1 MGAFMREALSVEFL
15 KLRRSPVAW
24 TAGLLMV
31 ILIPAICFGLVSV
44 VEGAGEGL
52 LAEKVR
58 VLVSGTGW
66 AAFSGLL
73 DQFVAS
79 ALFVGVGIVVI
90 WCFGRE
96 FSDRTVGSLFA
107 LPTSRGM
114 IAAAKLIVMASWST
128 LVSTMVVVVAI
139 GLGLAGDLGPLDAAA
154 LEEMGAVLALG
165 LLTSLLASTLA
176 LLASVGRG
184 YLPAIGAMALLL
196 MTAQMA
202 VLFEAGAWYP
212 FAAPGLW
219 AVSGNQ
225 GELLVTLPQLALAP
239 VLALIG
245 AGLTIRWWQNFE
257 LV

>member
-1 MGAFMREALSVEFL
+1 MRDALRVEFL

-24 TAGLLMV
+24 TASLLLV
-31 ILIPAICFGLVSV
+31 VLIPALCFGLVSV
-44 VEGAGEGL
+44 VEGSGDGL

-58 VLVSGTGW
+58 ALVSGTGW
-66 AAFSGLL
+66 VAFSGLL
-73 DQFVAS
+73 DQFAAS

-107 LPTSRGM
+107 LPTSRGV
-114 IAAAKLIVMASWST
+114 IAGAKLIVVAGWSFF
-128 LVSTMVVVVAI
+128 VSTMVVVVAF
-139 GLGLAGDLGPLDAAA
+139 GFGLAGDLGPLDSAAI
-154 LEEMGAVLALG
+154 EEMAGVLTVA
-165 LLTSLLASTLA
+165 LLTSLLASNLA
-176 LLASVGRG
+176 LPASIGRG
-184 YLPAIGAMALLL
+184 YLPAIGAMVLIL

-219 AVSGNQ
+219 AVSGSQ
-225 GELLVTLPQLALAP
+225 DELLVTLPQLAMVP
-239 VLALIG
+239 VLVLIG
-245 AGLTIRWWQNFE
+245 AGVTIRWWQHFE

>member
-1 MGAFMREALSVEFL
+1 MREALSVEFL
-15 KLRRSPVAW
+15 KLRRSPVAS

-44 VEGAGEGL
+44 VEGSGNGL

-58 VLVSGTGW
+58 ALVSGSGW
-66 AAFSGLL
+66 VAYSGLL
-73 DQFVAS
+73 DQFAAS

-96 FSDRTVGSLFA
+96 FSDRTAGSLFA
-107 LPTSRGM
+107 LPTSRGV
-114 IAAAKLIVMASWST
+114 IAGAKLIVMVIWSA

-139 GLGLAGDLGPLDAAA
+139 GLGLAGGLGPMDAAA
-154 LEEMGAVLALG
+154 VEEMGAVLALAI
-165 LLTSLLASTLA
+165 LTSLLASTLA
-176 LLASVGRG
+176 LLASAGRG
-184 YLPAIGAMALLL
+184 YLPAVGAMALLL
-196 MTAQMA
+196 MTAQLA

-219 AVSGNQ
+219 AVSGNL
-225 GELLVTLPQLALAP
+225 GEPLVSFPQLVLVP
-239 VLALIG
+239 VLALVG
-245 AGLTIRWWQNFE
+245 AGATVRWWQGFE

>member
-1 MGAFMREALSVEFL
+1 MRDALSVEFL

-24 TAGLLMV
+24 TASLLLV
-31 ILIPAICFGLVSV
+31 VLIPALCFALVSV
-44 VEGAGEGL
+44 VEGSGDGL

-58 VLVSGTGW
+58 ALVSGTGW
-66 AAFSGLL
+66 VAFSGLL
-73 DQFVAS
+73 DQFAAS

-107 LPTSRGM
+107 LPTSRGI
-114 IAAAKLIVMASWST
+114 IAGAKLIVVAGWSVF
-128 LVSTMVVVVAI
+128 VSTMVVVVAF
-139 GLGLAGDLGPLDAAA
+139 GFGLAGDLGPLDSAAI
-154 LEEMGAVLALG
+154 EEMAGVLTVA

-176 LLASVGRG
+176 LPASIGRG
-184 YLPAIGAMALLL
+184 YLPAIGAMVLIL

-225 GELLVTLPQLALAP
+225 GDFLVTLPQLASAP

-245 AGLTIRWWQNFE
+245 AGLTVRWWQSFE

>member
-1 MGAFMREALSVEFL
+1 
-15 KLRRSPVAW
+15 
-24 TAGLLMV
+24 
-31 ILIPAICFGLVSV
+31 
-44 VEGAGEGL
+44 
-52 LAEKVR
+52 
-58 VLVSGTGW
+58 
-66 AAFSGLL
+66 
-73 DQFVAS
+73 
-79 ALFVGVGIVVI
+79 
-90 WCFGRE
+90 
-96 FSDRTVGSLFA
+96 
-107 LPTSRGM
+107 M

-154 LEEMGAVLALG
+154 LEEMAAVLALG

-176 LLASVGRG
+176 LLASAGRG

>member
-1 MGAFMREALSVEFL
+1 MREALSVEFR

-24 TAGLLMV
+24 TAGLLLV
-31 ILIPAICFGLVSV
+31 VLIPALSFGMVSV
-44 VEGAGEGL
+44 VEGSGVGP

-58 VLVSGTGW
+58 ALVSGTGW
-66 AAFSGLL
+66 VAYTGLL
-73 DQFVAS
+73 DQFAAS

-114 IAAAKLIVMASWST
+114 IAGAKLIVVAGWST
-128 LVSTMVVVVAI
+128 LVSTLVVVVAF
-139 GLGLAGDLGPLDAAA
+139 GLGLAGDLGPLDATA
-154 LEEMGAVLALG
+154 LEEMGAVLAVA

-176 LLASVGRG
+176 LPASAGRG
-184 YLPAIGAMALLL
+184 YLPAIGVMVLVL
-196 MTAQMA
+196 MTAQLA
-202 VLFEAGAWYP
+202 VLFQAAAWYP

-219 AVSGNQ
+219 AVSSSQ
-225 GELLVTLPQLALAP
+225 GEVMVTLPQLALVP

-245 AGLTIRWWQNFE
+245 AGVTVRWWQSFE